1 MSADVPEDPREA
13 LIGIAREFHA
23 RGWMPGTAGNLSAR
37 CGDGFWIT
45 ASGRSKGRL
54 TVDDFVFVDRRG
66 SAREAVLHQKPS
78 AETSLH
84 AAVYEIDPG
93 AGACLHVH
101 SVSACLVSA
110 SARGSA
116 LRLPAIEMIKAF
128 DIWSADPKVDL
139 PLFEN
144 HADVSRIAAD
154 VLRAFRVHRPA
165 IPAFLVRN
173 HGVTV
178 WGPSLE
184 HAYHRVE
191 ALEFL
196 LEVLERSGNRG
207 PGA

>member
-1 MSADVPEDPREA
+1 MNRDMPEDPREE
-13 LIGIAREFHA
+13 LIAIAREFHA

-37 CGDGFWIT
+37 AGDDFWIT

-54 TVDDFVFVDRRG
+54 TVDDFVRVDRHG
-66 SAREAVLHQKPS
+66 VARETVSHRKPS

-84 AAVYEIDPG
+84 AAAYEIDPS
-93 AGACLHVH
+93 ARACLHVH
-101 SVSACLVSA
+101 SVCACLVSA
-110 SARGSA
+110 RVRGPA

-154 VLRAFRVHRPA
+154 VRRAFGVHRPT
-165 IPAFLVRN
+165 IPAFLVRG
-173 HGVTV
+173 HGITV

-196 LEVLERSGNRG
+196 LEVLERSSGREMD
-207 PGA
+207 A